1 MSLVVRGDDF
11 ITFSISSL
19 VVLPFT
25 FQKFAILMT
34 ISSSKR
40 DLTRSFGVLIKLVS
54 IKISP

>member
-40 DLTRSFGVLIKLVS
+40 YLTRSFGVLIKLVS
-54 IKISP
+54 IKISQ